1 MTTINGKPYKIFEP
15 ANFPQYIQL
24 EPIVPEG
31 YFDIASN
38 EDMIA
43 VEDWCLQ
50 NNCGKRSGWNKFY
63 FDNDAQITMFKLR
76 WG

>member
-1 MTTINGKPYKIFEP
+1 MTTINGKPYRMFEP
-15 ANFPQYIQL
+15 VNFPQYIQL

-31 YFDIASN
+31 YFDIAGD

-43 VEDWCLQ
+43 VETWCLQ

-63 FDNDAQITMFKLR
+63 FDTPEQLTMFKLR
-76 WG
+76 WA